1 MTRAAFDT
9 SRYPL
14 VIATFPSDAT
24 PEDCRQY
31 SYDIAEICR
40 KYSNILYL
48 IDARN
53 VDERSI
59 KQELRTAMAG
69 SFNEISDT
77 FDKSIIARAHL
88 VSNQVMIGMFAAF
101 HWLLPKSL
109 TSPRKIFTDYDE
121 AVNWLMQYKK

>member
-1 MTRAAFDT
+1 MPHAIFDT
-9 SRYPL
+9 SHYPL
-14 VIATFPSDAT
+14 VVATFPSDAT

-48 IDARN
+48 IDARK
-53 VDERSI
+53 VDERSVN
-59 KQELRTAMAG
+59 QELRTAMAE
-69 SFNEISDT
+69 SFNEVTDI

-101 HWLLPKSL
+101 HWLLTKQL

-121 AVNWLMQYKK
+121 AITWLMQFKK